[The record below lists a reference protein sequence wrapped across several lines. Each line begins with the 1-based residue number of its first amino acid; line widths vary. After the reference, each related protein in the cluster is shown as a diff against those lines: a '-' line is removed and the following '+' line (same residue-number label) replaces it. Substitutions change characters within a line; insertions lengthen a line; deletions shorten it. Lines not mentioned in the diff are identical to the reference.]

1 MASDGRRN
9 AGAPGRARGS
19 IPRQKVREGR
29 RPLSQF
35 LTSPAAGSSR
45 RRAVVPRRGRRR
57 RTRPMRGRRRIP
69 MRRRRRAR
77 RTVTVRRRR
86 RRPAVRRR
94 RGRSRPITGKPEV
107 AVLARRVAA
116 AAVNPSAAVPAAE
129 TVVAADPV
137 ALHGV
142 AHTYENVCQE
152 RVGAVGKGG
161 KRRCGKKGGGGR
173 ADQKAAASRKGG
185 RHNGSP
191 SVAGPNKPSRRLKAI
206 VICPNVKGR
215 KALPL
220 KNKRFCAFVAGR
232 NGGFDSDNGSPGANN
247 RRMPKPRLCVCKVG
261 VGSLFAQRRFSAD
274 GAVNADR
281 GRRGHGRD
289 RPGRLCR
296 GLCRDRAHASG
307 RDLCPG
313 RVREP
318 GAAAVRRP

>member
-29 RPLSQF
+29 RPLIQF

-57 RTRPMRGRRRIP
+57 RTGPVRGRGRMPMRG
-69 MRRRRRAR
+69 RRRRAR
-77 RTVTVRRRR
+77 RTVTVRRRRR

-107 AVLARRVAA
+107 AVFARRVAA

-129 TVVAADPV
+129 AVVAADPV

-152 RVGAVGKGG
+152 RVAAVGKGG

-191 SVAGPNKPSRRLKAI
+191 SVAGPNKPSRRLRII
-206 VICPNVKGR
+206 VTDHGVKQG

-220 KNKRFCAFVAGR
+220 KNKRFCAFVAAR

-281 GRRGHGRD
+281 GRRGHGRS
-289 RPGRLCR
+289 RRALGGRHRHFGRARLQ
-296 GLCRDRAHASG
+296 RD
-307 RDLCPG
+307 
-313 RVREP
+313 V
-318 GAAAVRRP
+318 

>member
-1 MASDGRRN
+1 
-9 AGAPGRARGS
+9 
-19 IPRQKVREGR
+19 
-29 RPLSQF
+29 
-35 LTSPAAGSSR
+35 
-45 RRAVVPRRGRRR
+45 
-57 RTRPMRGRRRIP
+57 MRGRRRIP

-296 GLCRDRAHASG
+296 GLCRDRAHAPG